1 MRRLLLLRHAKA
13 EIGSLSTPDIDRML
27 TPRGRK
33 AATRMGQYLHA
44 ESIIPDFVVC
54 SSATRTRQTHDLLLA
69 TFARPIPVQF
79 EPLIYEAPYER
90 ILAVLQRCPD
100 SAETVMVLGHNPGL
114 EDLTDAL
121 MMTADPAAEKRFR
134 FKYPTC
140 GLSVLTFKT
149 THWEDLTE
157 QSGHLERFVAPK
169 HLE

>member
-1 MRRLLLLRHAKA
+1 
-13 EIGSLSTPDIDRML
+13 LSMPDLDRML

-33 AATRMGQYLHA
+33 SALRMGQYIHA
-44 ESIIPDFVVC
+44 ENLIPDYVVC
-54 SSATRTRQTHDLLLA
+54 SSATRTRQTHEVLLG
-69 TFARPIPVQF
+69 TFARPVPVQF

-90 ILAVLQRCPD
+90 LLAVIQRCPD
-100 SAETVMVLGHNPGL
+100 SAETVLILGHNPGL

-140 GLSVLTFKT
+140 ALSVLAFKT
-149 THWEDLTE
+149 SHWEDLTE
-157 QSGHLERFVAPK
+157 HSGHLERFVAPK

>member
-13 EIGSLSTPDIDRML
+13 ETGSLATPDIDRML
-27 TPRGRK
+27 APRGRK
-33 AATRMGQYLHA
+33 AAARMGKYIADEKLV
-44 ESIIPDFVVC
+44 PDFVVC
-54 SSATRTRQTHDLLLA
+54 SSATRTRQTHDILLA
-69 TFARPIPVQF
+69 PFGKPVPVQF

-90 ILAVLQRCPD
+90 IIAVIQRCPD
-100 SAETVMVLGHNPGL
+100 SAETLMIIGHNPGL

-149 THWEDLTE
+149 PHWADLTE